1 MKSFIYKY
9 LEKFQKH
16 SDLVFVFLLICIL
29 SALILPLPPL
39 TLDILLT
46 LSITFSLVALFVT
59 IYIKHPLE
67 FTVFP
72 SLLLL
77 LTLFRL
83 SLNVATT
90 RRILLYGQNG
100 PDAVSEVIKSFG
112 NFVVQGNILVGL
124 IIFIIFI
131 IINYMVITKG
141 TERIA
146 EVAARF
152 TLDAMPGKQMAIDA
166 DLNAGFIDEKE
177 AQRRREQLVKEA
189 DFYGAMDGATKFI
202 RGDAIAGFLITAI
215 NLIGGI
221 AVGILQ
227 HGLSFS
233 QALKTYTV
241 LTVGDGLVSQIPSLI
256 TSVAAGFMVTR
267 SASQSDLGTEIA
279 TQLSSYPKALV
290 LVAFILFI
298 IALVPGMPKIP
309 FITLALIVATIA
321 YLSYMTVE
329 KKEKEVKEKEI
340 KKAMTQVKKS
350 PETIIVQPDPLALEI
365 GTYLIHL
372 VDEKAGGEL
381 LNRIKNLR
389 YKIAKELGLI
399 IPLVH
404 IRDSFEIDKNEY
416 RILIKGVEVARYR
429 VYPGKYLAINLGGVK
444 DRLDKYGKVIP
455 TKEPAFNLEAYWID
469 PTLKEKAK
477 ALGYTVVDVSNLIIT
492 HLQETIKQHA
502 ADLLTRVELQKI
514 LDGLSKR
521 YPVVNELI
529 GEGPGKVPITI
540 LHRVCQNLLQEQ
552 IPINDMITIIETLAD
567 ILTLNQN
574 VHPDLLTEEVRKAL
588 SKVITKKYAA
598 PDGSLN
604 VVVLDPL
611 IENIFIDYITKKT
624 PLSPELMSSIINQL
638 RKYTNEFYLKGL
650 LPVLLVSRPEIRK
663 LVRDLIKFDLPNWGV
678 MSAAEIAPGTK
689 VNIIGKVSY
698 NGQNKGL

>member
-1 MKSFIYKY
+1 MKRIIAL

-29 SALILPLPPL
+29 AAMILPLPPFI
-39 TLDILLT
+39 LDLLLT
-46 LSITFSLVALFVT
+46 LSITLSLLTLLVT

-112 NFVVQGNILVGL
+112 EFVVKGNVLVGL
-124 IIFIIFI
+124 IIFLILI

-177 AQRRREQLVKEA
+177 AQRRRQELVKEA

-233 QALKTYTV
+233 QALKTYTI

-267 SASQSDLGTEIA
+267 SASQTDLGTEIV
-279 TQLSSYPKALV
+279 TQLSSYPKALA
-290 LVAFILFI
+290 LASLILFI
-298 IALVPGMPKIP
+298 IALVPGMPKLP
-309 FITLALIVATIA
+309 FITLALIVAAIA
-321 YLSYMTVE
+321 YLAYMMVE
-329 KKEKEVKEKEI
+329 EKEKEIKEKEVKT
-340 KKAMTQVKKS
+340 AMTQVKKT

-365 GTYLIHL
+365 GTYLVHL
-372 VDEKAGGEL
+372 VDEKTGGEL

-416 RILIKGVEVARYR
+416 RILIKGVEVARYK
-429 VYPGKYLAINLGGVK
+429 VYPGKYLAINLGAVK

-455 TKEPAFNLEAYWID
+455 TREPAFGLEAYWID

-492 HLQETIKQHA
+492 HLQETIKQNA

-529 GEGPGKVPITI
+529 GEGPGKVPINI
-540 LHRVCQNLLQEQ
+540 LHRVCQNLLEEQ

-567 ILTLNQN
+567 LLTLNQN
-574 VHPDLLTEEVRKAL
+574 LPPILLTEEVRRAL
-588 SKVITKKYAA
+588 NKVITKKYAA
-598 PDGSLN
+598 PDGTLN
-604 VVVLDPL
+604 VVILDPS
-611 IENIFIDYITKKT
+611 IEKMILDYATKKA
-624 PLSPELMSSIINQL
+624 PLPSEVVHSIINQL
-638 RKYTNEFYLKGL
+638 RKLTNEFYLRGL
-650 LPVLLVSRPEIRK
+650 MPVLLVAMPEIRRT
-663 LVRDLIKFDLPNWGV
+663 VRDLIKSDFPNWGV
-678 MSAAEIAPGTK
+678 MSTQEVAPGTK
-689 VNIIGKVSY
+689 INVIGRVTP
-698 NGQNKGL
+698 NG